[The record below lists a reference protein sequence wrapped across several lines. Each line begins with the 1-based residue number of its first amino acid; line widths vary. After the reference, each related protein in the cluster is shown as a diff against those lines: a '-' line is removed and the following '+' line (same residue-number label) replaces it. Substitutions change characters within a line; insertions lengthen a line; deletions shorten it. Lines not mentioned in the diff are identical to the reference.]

1 MGDLQRCLQTPLQ
14 VLGHVCKRYYR
25 SKNKISQFPC
35 FFTYLHCLHLKLNP
49 TYPHYFHSK
58 FKTHLPPP
66 IPTPVLIPT
75 LSQLA
80 SSDFFSPFFF
90 FFFLFFFPYLHSS
103 VFLLFS
109 FFFFFLS
116 LFFTT
121 HLDLFFSLPLHFDFI
136 SLVLFVVVLMLVGFG
151 FENGVTASSFCSN
164 LQMVLLLWICD

>member
-14 VLGHVCKRYYR
+14 VLGHVCKCRYR
-25 SKNKISQFPC
+25 SKKKISQFAR

-80 SSDFFSPFFF
+80 SSDFFSHFFLLLLLLV
-90 FFFLFFFPYLHSS
+90 FFFLMSTPPSFFFSLS
-103 VFLLFS
+103 FFS
-109 FFFFFLS
+109 FFHSSLLHTWIYSFLFLS
-116 LFFTT
+116 ILILFP
-121 HLDLFFSLPLHFDFI
+121 LFY
-136 SLVLFVVVLMLVGFG
+136 
-151 FENGVTASSFCSN
+151 
-164 LQMVLLLWICD
+164 LWWC